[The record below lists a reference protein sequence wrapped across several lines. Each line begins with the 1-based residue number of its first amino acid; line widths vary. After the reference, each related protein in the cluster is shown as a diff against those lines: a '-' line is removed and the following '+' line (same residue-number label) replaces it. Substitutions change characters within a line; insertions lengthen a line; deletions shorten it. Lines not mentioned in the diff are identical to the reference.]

1 MTHLRRR
8 CGNLIC
14 QSPFTSIQCGTH
26 GLAMEHAVPLESA
39 AKAAGLAVWQIGTTP
54 IRIFTIDIPE
64 FYAAGRSGCKAKGA
78 GRMSF

>member
-1 MTHLRRR
+1 
-8 CGNLIC
+8 
-14 QSPFTSIQCGTH
+14 
-26 GLAMEHAVPLESA
+26 MEHAVPLESA